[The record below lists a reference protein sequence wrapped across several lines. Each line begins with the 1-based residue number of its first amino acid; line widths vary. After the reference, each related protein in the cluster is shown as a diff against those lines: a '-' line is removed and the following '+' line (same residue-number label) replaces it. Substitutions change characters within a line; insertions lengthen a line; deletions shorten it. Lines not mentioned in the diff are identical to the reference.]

1 MQDNCSI
8 ILFDKSI
15 PLSDSYSDTTPIGSV
30 STEPSNLFDK
40 VQFWTI
46 NADHQGQRID
56 NFLFTQLKGVPKSR
70 IYRILRKGELRVNKG
85 RVKAVYKLKN
95 GDVLRIPPIRVAEKK
110 DDSQLSKLDKVRDLE
125 NCILLETKQFMVI
138 NKPSGIAVH
147 GGSGLSFGVIEAFR
161 ALRPKE
167 KFLELVH
174 RIDRDTSGCLLI
186 AKRRSFLIHFQNQ
199 LRHRK
204 MNKEY
209 IAIVSGRWSADF
221 KRVDVPLL
229 KKELPSGERIVVVD
243 KNGKPSETRFSLLE
257 QLGDY
262 SLIQAKPVTGRTH
275 QIRVH
280 ARHCHCPLLG
290 DEKYSDLNADR
301 DILKKLKIKTFMLH
315 AKRLSF
321 TLPETLERVE
331 VEAPIPA
338 KMDTV
343 LTLLKKNI

>member
-1 MQDNCSI
+1 M
-8 ILFDKSI
+8 
-15 PLSDSYSDTTPIGSV
+15 SDTSHHIL
-30 STEPSNLFDK
+30 NLFDK

-46 NADHQGQRID
+46 DVDHEGQRID
-56 NFLFTQLKGVPKSR
+56 NYLFTHLKGVPKSR

-85 RVKAVYKLKN
+85 RVQSIYKLKS
-95 GDVLRIPPIRVAEKK
+95 GDVLRIPPIRVADQK
-110 DDSQLSKLDKVRDLE
+110 DDSHLSKLDQVRDLE

-161 ALRPKE
+161 VLRPKE

-209 IAIVSGRWSADF
+209 LAIVSGKWPKGH
-221 KRVDVPLL
+221 KRVDVALT
-229 KKELPSGERIVVVD
+229 KKVLPSGERIVVVD
-243 KNGKPSETRFSLLE
+243 SNGKPSETRFSLLE
-257 QLGDY
+257 KLGDY

-290 DEKYSDLNADR
+290 DEKYSDLDV
-301 DILKKLKIKTFMLH
+301 DHDVLKKFKIKTFMLH
-315 AKRLSF
+315 AQRLSF
-321 TLPETLERVE
+321 TLPETDEKIQ
-331 VEAPIPA
+331 VEAPLPK
-338 KMDTV
+338 KMDF
-343 LTLLKKNI
+343 LIKALRG